1 MVSNLDLISKV
12 QQAKLHFAKLMD
24 EYVDSF
30 VYSID
35 RDECLSHK
43 VTCLYELLEAVDYQT
58 RKGYYYDNEVTQKLY
73 EKIDCLTPI
82 YNSPV
87 VIDNTLIRPFID
99 NSTQTQ
105 VVWGGI
111 GGDITDQQDLINL
124 LLLKQ
129 NSITL
134 TTLGES
140 GAATFDEET
149 STLNIPQYKGGVT
162 SFNTRTGDIELED
175 GDVTDALG
183 FTPENVANKSTDV
196 NLGTSDG
203 LYPSQNAVKTYV
215 DAQVAGATI
224 PDATATV
231 KGKIKLAGDLGGTAD
246 LPTVPE
252 LANKEPIIEPGTTS
266 QYWRGDKSWQTLD
279 KTAVGLGNVDNTSD
293 ADKPI
298 STAQQEALDDKQN
311 NITLTTTGTSG
322 AATFNPI
329 TSELNIPEYQGGV
342 TSFNTR
348 TGSITLTS
356 EDVTTALGYTPVT
369 EARTITINGVT
380 QDLSADQDWTINA
393 GGTGVRTQYTFIATA
408 GQTTFTTVGYTVGQ
422 IDVYYNGSKQLPSE
436 YVATNGTTVVFPTGK
451 IAGDEIEIVVW
462 SISDITSGDS
472 FEYFSKN
479 LKSYPYSLNYT
490 GTVLN
495 SIVYT
500 LPSGTITKTFSYTGT
515 TLSSIALSGAVPT
528 TILTTKT
535 FTYTGTQLTSVVYS

>member
-43 VTCLYELLEAVDYQT
+43 VTCLYELLEAVDYQI

-87 VIDNTLIRPFID
+87 VIDETLIRPFVD

-105 VVWGGI
+105 IVWGGI
-111 GGDITDQQDLINL
+111 GGDITDQEDLMNL

-129 NSITL
+129 NNITL

-140 GAATFDEET
+140 GAATFNVST

-162 SFNTRTGDIELED
+162 SFNTRTGDIVLTST
-175 GDVTDALG
+175 DVTNSLG

-203 LYPSQNAVKTYV
+203 LYPSQKAVKAYV

-224 PDATATV
+224 PDATTTV

-252 LANKEPIIEPGTTS
+252 LANKEPKITAGTTS

-279 KTAVGLGNVDNTSD
+279 KTAVGLSNVDNTSD

-298 STAQQEALDDKQN
+298 SDDTQDALDLKEDLSNKSTDVN
-311 NITLTTTGTSG
+311 LGTSDTLYPTQN
-322 AATFNPI
+322 AVKTYIDNAIPDATVRI
-329 TSELNIPEYQGGV
+329 VE
-342 TSFNTR
+342 SFT
-348 TGSITLTS
+348 
-356 EDVTTALGYTPVT
+356 
-369 EARTITINGVT
+369 
-380 QDLSADQDWTINA
+380 
-393 GGTGVRTQYTFIATA
+393 ATA
-408 GQTTFTTVGYTVGQ
+408 GQTEFTIAAGYTVGQ
-422 IDVYYNGSKQLPSE
+422 LDVYVNGARQNSSE
-436 YVATNGTTVVFPTGK
+436 YIATDGELLTFISGLVVGDIVDVVIYSPSSIVEGTMTLSTSGFG
-451 IAGDEIEIVVW
+451 E
-462 SISDITSGDS
+462 DITYNAVTNLLTIDKYNFMDLARGYTVEPTLFSS
-472 FEYFSKN
+472 SATAEIYEYIYTSSTFYRN
-479 LKSYPYSLNYT
+479 ILLDGTEDAFYSESSLTNK
-490 GTVLN
+490 LCDKK
-495 SIVYT
+495 IT
-500 LPSGTITKTFSYTGT
+500 L
-515 TLSSIALSGAVPT
+515 
-528 TILTTKT
+528 
-535 FTYTGTQLTSVVYS
+535 